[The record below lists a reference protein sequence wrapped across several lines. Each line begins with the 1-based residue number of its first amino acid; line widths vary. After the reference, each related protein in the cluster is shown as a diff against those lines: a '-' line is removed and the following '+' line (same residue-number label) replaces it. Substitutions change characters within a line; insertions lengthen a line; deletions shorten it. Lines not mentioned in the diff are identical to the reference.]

1 MKRVVL
7 RIGCGAVC
15 AALALTLGCGCALLP
30 PATGVPGAASSAVSV
45 PTDDSGKPLYDPAVL
60 NDSRLRVLYCDSRSG
75 SSTTI
80 LCGSTPL
87 HQSTRSEN
95 VSLVE
100 DSVTGTADYWLRS
113 WSDPTG
119 RGGRRTA
126 LYDKTGTE
134 VMSFEGEQSATLQ
147 NGLLVLQESRL
158 IDGGYVPESG
168 YGTCQVIDLA
178 TGAALP
184 VPEGAYSCTLCGD
197 KLVFSCYARPEGL
210 DDYDWDTDY
219 QQNRWVVVQEKDGT
233 PVYRAE
239 AASAYRLFYDSDTL
253 SDWVKLDVA
262 TGEETTDQILYN
274 TQTGEQYTGF
284 LQVYPGGLASFSTSD
299 GRYELRDM
307 TTEDRG
313 LISTFDEQPSQY
325 FPGYVVTWH
334 SGEGHGYELYDLETG
349 AKTPLYDVD
358 ATDNTV
364 AVYALDGS
372 TACIPLMAQMLA
384 DTTGMDL
391 EEARSSITVS
401 TTAYALENFGLYDT
415 TTRMLV
421 VYEAPDYV
429 KEELQKANV
438 ELEQKPIG
446 VDALVFIVNE
456 DNPVQALSQQQLR
469 DIYAGK
475 ITNWKDVG
483 GKDQEIVAFQRGED
497 SGSQTLFKKLLIQGG
512 ELMTPPSELAPAAMG
527 ELVDSIADYNNSANA
542 IGFSVYYYIDQ
553 MYSKPGLRLLAVDG
567 VTPSNDTLA
576 DGSYPLCNDFYAVIH
591 PDAAADSPE
600 RRLYD
605 WLDTDAG
612 QDCIKKS
619 GYVAV
624 GPQTTVTIV
633 D

>member
-15 AALALTLGCGCALLP
+15 TALALTLGCGCALLP

-45 PTDDSGKPLYDPAVL
+45 PTDDNGKPLYDPAVL
-60 NDSRLRVLYCDSRSG
+60 NDGRLRVLYYYGRSG

-87 HQSTRSEN
+87 HQSARSEN

-100 DSVTGTADYWLRS
+100 DSATGTADYWLRS

-219 QQNRWVVVQEKDGT
+219 QQNSWVVMQEKDGT
-233 PVYRAE
+233 PVYRAD

-253 SDWVKLDVA
+253 SDWVVLDVT
-262 TGEETTDQILYN
+262 TGEETTDRILYN
-274 TQTGEQYTGF
+274 VLTGEQCTGF

-313 LISTFDEQPSQY
+313 LIAAFDEQPSQY

-334 SGEGHGYELYDLETG
+334 SGEDHGYELYDLETG
-349 AKTPLYDVD
+349 TKTPLYDVN

-372 TACIPLMAQMLA
+372 LRVYSTDNGKLLT
-384 DTTGMDL
+384 DTTVEPVEHQQRVRMSNCGNGYVWLKLQDNDRY
-391 EEARSSITVS
+391 E
-401 TTAYALENFGLYDT
+401 TTATRLYGPQGLVSDLTALQGKYSYVNYLTTDPDGRPMFYGSRAAAGSAYGNVCDVLDADGKVVLHGLSSCTGYYSNS
-415 TTRMLV
+415 LN
-421 VYEAPDYV
+421 ALPDH
-429 KEELQKANV
+429 
-438 ELEQKPIG
+438 
-446 VDALVFIVNE
+446 VF
-456 DNPVQALSQQQLR
+456 A
-469 DIYAGK
+469 A
-475 ITNWKDVG
+475 
-483 GKDQEIVAFQRGED
+483 QRGFYVGWMD
-497 SGSQTLFKKLLIQGG
+497 TSGNWLYCQSIFSSATADD
-512 ELMTPPSELAPAAMG
+512 EPS
-527 ELVDSIADYNNSANA
+527 Y
-542 IGFSVYYYIDQ
+542 
-553 MYSKPGLRLLAVDG
+553 
-567 VTPSNDTLA
+567 
-576 DGSYPLCNDFYAVIH
+576 
-591 PDAAADSPE
+591 
-600 RRLYD
+600 
-605 WLDTDAG
+605 
-612 QDCIKKS
+612 
-619 GYVAV
+619 GY
-624 GPQTTVTIV
+624 
-633 D
+633 

>member
-60 NDSRLRVLYCDSRSG
+60 NDDRLRVLYCYDRAG

-87 HQSTRSEN
+87 HQSARSEN

-100 DSVTGTADYWLRS
+100 DSATGTADYWLRS

-134 VMSFEGEQSATLQ
+134 VLSFEGEQSATLQ

-178 TGAALP
+178 TGAALS

-219 QQNRWVVVQEKDGT
+219 QQNSWVVMQEKDGT

-253 SDWVKLDVA
+253 SDWVVLDVT
-262 TGEETTDQILYN
+262 TGEETTDRILYN
-274 TQTGEQYTGF
+274 VLTGEQCTGF
-284 LQVYPGGLASFSTSD
+284 LQVYPGGLASFSTGD

-313 LISTFDEQPSQY
+313 LIAAFDEQPSQY

-334 SGEGHGYELYDLETG
+334 SGEDHGYELYDLETG
-349 AKTPLYDVD
+349 TKTPLYDVN

-372 TACIPLMAQMLA
+372 LRVYSTDNGKLLT
-384 DTTGMDL
+384 DTTV
-391 EEARSSITVS
+391 EPVEHQQRV
-401 TTAYALENFGLYDT
+401 
-415 TTRMLV
+415 RM
-421 VYEAPDYV
+421 
-429 KEELQKANV
+429 
-438 ELEQKPIG
+438 
-446 VDALVFIVNE
+446 
-456 DNPVQALSQQQLR
+456 
-469 DIYAGK
+469 
-475 ITNWKDVG
+475 
-483 GKDQEIVAFQRGED
+483 
-497 SGSQTLFKKLLIQGG
+497 
-512 ELMTPPSELAPAAMG
+512 
-527 ELVDSIADYNNSANA
+527 
-542 IGFSVYYYIDQ
+542 
-553 MYSKPGLRLLAVDG
+553 
-567 VTPSNDTLA
+567 SNC
-576 DGSYPLCNDFYAVIH
+576 G
-591 PDAAADSPE
+591 
-600 RRLYD
+600 
-605 WLDTDAG
+605 
-612 QDCIKKS
+612 S
-619 GYVAV
+619 GYVWLKLQDNDRYETTATRLY
-624 GPQTTVTIV
+624 GPQGLVSDLTALQGKYSYINYLTTDPDGRPMFYGSRAAAGSAYGNVYDVLDADGKVVLQGLASCAGYYSNSLNALPDHVFAAQRGFYVGWMDTSGNWLYCQSIFSSATA
-633 D
+633 DDEPSYGY

>member
-45 PTDDSGKPLYDPAVL
+45 PTDDNGKPLYDPAVL

-87 HQSTRSEN
+87 HQSARSEN

-100 DSVTGTADYWLRS
+100 DSATGTADYWLRS

-158 IDGGYVPESG
+158 VDGGYVPESG

-184 VPEGAYSCTLCGD
+184 VPEGAYSCTVCGD

-219 QQNRWVVVQEKDGT
+219 RQNSWVVVQEKDGT
-233 PVYRAE
+233 PVYRAD

-253 SDWVKLDVA
+253 SDWVVLDVT
-262 TGEETTDQILYN
+262 TGEETTDRILYN
-274 TQTGEQYTGF
+274 VLTGEQCTGF
-284 LQVYPGGLASFSTSD
+284 LQVYPGGLASFSTGD

-313 LISTFDEQPSQY
+313 LIAAFDEQPSQY

-334 SGEGHGYELYDLETG
+334 SGENHGYELYDLETG
-349 AKTPLYDVD
+349 TKTPLYDVN

-372 TACIPLMAQMLA
+372 LRVYSTDNGKLLT
-384 DTTGMDL
+384 DTTV
-391 EEARSSITVS
+391 EPVEHQQRV
-401 TTAYALENFGLYDT
+401 
-415 TTRMLV
+415 RM
-421 VYEAPDYV
+421 
-429 KEELQKANV
+429 
-438 ELEQKPIG
+438 
-446 VDALVFIVNE
+446 
-456 DNPVQALSQQQLR
+456 
-469 DIYAGK
+469 
-475 ITNWKDVG
+475 
-483 GKDQEIVAFQRGED
+483 
-497 SGSQTLFKKLLIQGG
+497 
-512 ELMTPPSELAPAAMG
+512 
-527 ELVDSIADYNNSANA
+527 
-542 IGFSVYYYIDQ
+542 
-553 MYSKPGLRLLAVDG
+553 
-567 VTPSNDTLA
+567 SNC
-576 DGSYPLCNDFYAVIH
+576 G
-591 PDAAADSPE
+591 
-600 RRLYD
+600 
-605 WLDTDAG
+605 
-612 QDCIKKS
+612 S
-619 GYVAV
+619 GYVWLKLQDNDRYETTATRLY
-624 GPQTTVTIV
+624 GPQGLVSDLTALQGKYSYINYLTTDPDGRPMFYGSRDAAGSAYGSVYDVLDADGKVVLQGLASCTGYYSNSLNALPDHVFAAQRGFYVGWMDTSGNWLYCQSIFSSATA
-633 D
+633 DDEPSYGY

>member
-15 AALALTLGCGCALLP
+15 TALALTLGCGYALLP

-45 PTDDSGKPLYDPAVL
+45 PTDDNGKPLYDPAVL
-60 NDSRLRVLYCDSRSG
+60 NDGRLRVLYYYGRSG

-87 HQSTRSEN
+87 HQSARSEN

-100 DSVTGTADYWLRS
+100 DSATGAADYWLRS
-113 WSDPTG
+113 WSDHTG

-134 VMSFEGEQSATLQ
+134 VMTFEGEQNATLQ

-219 QQNRWVVVQEKDGT
+219 QQNSWVVMQEKDGT

-253 SDWVKLDVA
+253 SDWVVLDVT
-262 TGEETTDQILYN
+262 TGEETTDRILYN
-274 TQTGEQYTGF
+274 VLTGEQCTGF

-313 LISTFDEQPSQY
+313 LIAAFDEQPSQY

-334 SGEGHGYELYDLETG
+334 SGEDHGYELYDLETG
-349 AKTPLYDVD
+349 TKTPLYDVN

-372 TACIPLMAQMLA
+372 LRVYSTDNGKLLT
-384 DTTGMDL
+384 DTTV
-391 EEARSSITVS
+391 EPVEHQQRV
-401 TTAYALENFGLYDT
+401 
-415 TTRMLV
+415 RM
-421 VYEAPDYV
+421 
-429 KEELQKANV
+429 
-438 ELEQKPIG
+438 
-446 VDALVFIVNE
+446 
-456 DNPVQALSQQQLR
+456 
-469 DIYAGK
+469 
-475 ITNWKDVG
+475 
-483 GKDQEIVAFQRGED
+483 
-497 SGSQTLFKKLLIQGG
+497 
-512 ELMTPPSELAPAAMG
+512 
-527 ELVDSIADYNNSANA
+527 
-542 IGFSVYYYIDQ
+542 
-553 MYSKPGLRLLAVDG
+553 
-567 VTPSNDTLA
+567 SNC
-576 DGSYPLCNDFYAVIH
+576 G
-591 PDAAADSPE
+591 
-600 RRLYD
+600 
-605 WLDTDAG
+605 
-612 QDCIKKS
+612 S
-619 GYVAV
+619 GYVWLKLQDNDRYETTATRLYGPQGLVSDLTALQGKYSYVNYLTTDPDGRPMFYGSRSAV
-624 GPQTTVTIV
+624 GSAYGNVCDVLDADGKVVLQGLASCAGYYSNSLNALPDHVFAAQRGFYVGWMDTSGNWLYCQSIFSSATA
-633 D
+633 DDEPSYGY

>member
-15 AALALTLGCGCALLP
+15 TALALTLGCGCALLP

-45 PTDDSGKPLYDPAVL
+45 PTDDNGKPLYDPAVL
-60 NDSRLRVLYCDSRSG
+60 NDGRLRVLYCDGRSG

-100 DSVTGTADYWLRS
+100 DSATGTADYWLRS

-178 TGAALP
+178 TGTALP
-184 VPEGAYSCTLCGD
+184 VPVGAYSCTLCGD

-219 QQNRWVVVQEKDGT
+219 QQNSWVVVQEKDGT
-233 PVYRAE
+233 TVYRAE
-239 AASAYRLFYDSDTL
+239 AASAHRLFYDSDTL
-253 SDWVKLDVA
+253 SDWVELDVT
-262 TGEETTDQILYN
+262 TGEETTDRILYN
-274 TQTGEQYTGF
+274 VLTGEQCTGF
-284 LQVYPGGLASFSTSD
+284 LQVYPGGLASFSTGD

-313 LISTFDEQPSQY
+313 LIAAFDEQPSQY

-334 SGEGHGYELYDLETG
+334 SGEDHGYELYDLETG
-349 AKTPLYDVD
+349 TKTPLYDVN
-358 ATDNTV
+358 ATDSTV

-372 TACIPLMAQMLA
+372 LRVYSKDNGKLLT
-384 DTTGMDL
+384 DTTVEPVEHQQRVRMSNCGSGYVWL
-391 EEARSSITVS
+391 ELQDNDRYE
-401 TTAYALENFGLYDT
+401 TTAT
-415 TTRMLV
+415 
-421 VYEAPDYV
+421 
-429 KEELQKANV
+429 
-438 ELEQKPIG
+438 
-446 VDALVFIVNE
+446 
-456 DNPVQALSQQQLR
+456 
-469 DIYAGK
+469 
-475 ITNWKDVG
+475 
-483 GKDQEIVAFQRGED
+483 
-497 SGSQTLFKKLLIQGG
+497 
-512 ELMTPPSELAPAAMG
+512 
-527 ELVDSIADYNNSANA
+527 
-542 IGFSVYYYIDQ
+542 
-553 MYSKPGLRLLAVDG
+553 
-567 VTPSNDTLA
+567 
-576 DGSYPLCNDFYAVIH
+576 
-591 PDAAADSPE
+591 
-600 RRLYD
+600 RLYGPQGLVSD
-605 WLDTDAG
+605 LTALQGKYSYVNYLTTDPDGRPMFYGSRAAVGSAYGSVCDVLDTDGKVVLQGLSSCTGYYSNSLNALPDHVFAAQWG
-612 QDCIKKS
+612 FYVGWMDTS
-619 GYVAV
+619 GNWLYCQSIFSSATADDVPSY
-624 GPQTTVTIV
+624 GY
-633 D
+633 

>member
-1 MKRVVL
+1 MKCVVL

-30 PATGVPGAASSAVSV
+30 PATGVPGAASSAASV

-60 NDSRLRVLYCDSRSG
+60 NDGRLRVLYCYGRAG

-87 HQSTRSEN
+87 HQSARSEN

-100 DSVTGTADYWLRS
+100 DSATGIADYWLRS

-134 VMSFEGEQSATLQ
+134 VMSFEGEQNATLQ

-184 VPEGAYSCTLCGD
+184 VPEGAYSCTVCGD

-219 QQNRWVVVQEKDGT
+219 RQNSWVVVQEKNGT
-233 PVYRAE
+233 PVYRAD

-253 SDWVKLDVA
+253 SDWVELDIA

-274 TQTGEQYTGF
+274 TQTGEQCTGF

-313 LISTFDEQPSQY
+313 LIATFDEQPSQY

-334 SGEGHGYELYDLETG
+334 SGEDHGYELYDLETG

-358 ATDNTV
+358 ATDSTV
-364 AVYALDGS
+364 AVYAQDGS
-372 TACIPLMAQMLA
+372 LRVYSKDNGKLLT
-384 DTTGMDL
+384 DTTV
-391 EEARSSITVS
+391 EPVEHQQRV
-401 TTAYALENFGLYDT
+401 
-415 TTRMLV
+415 RM
-421 VYEAPDYV
+421 
-429 KEELQKANV
+429 
-438 ELEQKPIG
+438 
-446 VDALVFIVNE
+446 
-456 DNPVQALSQQQLR
+456 
-469 DIYAGK
+469 
-475 ITNWKDVG
+475 
-483 GKDQEIVAFQRGED
+483 
-497 SGSQTLFKKLLIQGG
+497 
-512 ELMTPPSELAPAAMG
+512 
-527 ELVDSIADYNNSANA
+527 
-542 IGFSVYYYIDQ
+542 
-553 MYSKPGLRLLAVDG
+553 
-567 VTPSNDTLA
+567 SNC
-576 DGSYPLCNDFYAVIH
+576 G
-591 PDAAADSPE
+591 
-600 RRLYD
+600 
-605 WLDTDAG
+605 
-612 QDCIKKS
+612 S
-619 GYVAV
+619 GYVWLELQDNDHYETTATRLY
-624 GPQTTVTIV
+624 GPQGLVSDLTALQGKYSYVNYLTTDPDGRPMFYGSRDAAGSAYGNVCDVLDADGKVVLQGLASCTGYYSNSLNALPDHVFAAQRGFYVGWMDTSGNWLYCQSIFSSVTA
-633 D
+633 DDEPSYGY

>member
-15 AALALTLGCGCALLP
+15 TALALTLGCGCALLP

-60 NDSRLRVLYCDSRSG
+60 NDSRLRVLYCDGRSG

-87 HQSTRSEN
+87 HQSARSEN

-100 DSVTGTADYWLRS
+100 DSATGTADYWLRS

-184 VPEGAYSCTLCGD
+184 VPKGAYSCTVCGD

-219 QQNRWVVVQEKDGT
+219 QQNSWVVVQEKDGT
-233 PVYRAE
+233 PVYRAD
-239 AASAYRLFYDSDTL
+239 AASAHRLFYDSDTL
-253 SDWVKLDVA
+253 SDWVELDVT
-262 TGEETTDQILYN
+262 TGEETTDRILYN
-274 TQTGEQYTGF
+274 VLTGEQCTGF
-284 LQVYPGGLASFSTSD
+284 LQVYPGGLASFSTGD

-313 LISTFDEQPSQY
+313 LIAAFDEQPSQY

-334 SGEGHGYELYDLETG
+334 SGEDHGYELYDLETG
-349 AKTPLYDVD
+349 TKTPLYDVNT
-358 ATDNTV
+358 TDNTI

-372 TACIPLMAQMLA
+372 LRVYSKDNGKLLT
-384 DTTGMDL
+384 DTTV
-391 EEARSSITVS
+391 EPVEHQQRV
-401 TTAYALENFGLYDT
+401 
-415 TTRMLV
+415 RM
-421 VYEAPDYV
+421 
-429 KEELQKANV
+429 
-438 ELEQKPIG
+438 
-446 VDALVFIVNE
+446 
-456 DNPVQALSQQQLR
+456 
-469 DIYAGK
+469 
-475 ITNWKDVG
+475 
-483 GKDQEIVAFQRGED
+483 
-497 SGSQTLFKKLLIQGG
+497 
-512 ELMTPPSELAPAAMG
+512 
-527 ELVDSIADYNNSANA
+527 
-542 IGFSVYYYIDQ
+542 
-553 MYSKPGLRLLAVDG
+553 
-567 VTPSNDTLA
+567 SNY
-576 DGSYPLCNDFYAVIH
+576 G
-591 PDAAADSPE
+591 
-600 RRLYD
+600 
-605 WLDTDAG
+605 
-612 QDCIKKS
+612 S
-619 GYVAV
+619 GYVWLKLQDNDRYETTATRLYGPQGLVSDLTALQGKYSYVNYLTTDPDGRPMFYGSRSAV
-624 GPQTTVTIV
+624 GSAYGNVCDVLDADGKVVLQGLASCAGYYSNSLNALPDHVFAAQRGFYVGWMDTSGNWLYCQSIFSSATA
-633 D
+633 DDEPSYGY

>member
-60 NDSRLRVLYCDSRSG
+60 NDDRLRVLYCYDRAG

-87 HQSTRSEN
+87 HQAARSEN

-100 DSVTGTADYWLRS
+100 DSATGIADYWLRS

-134 VMSFEGEQSATLQ
+134 VMSFEGEQNATLQ

-158 IDGGYVPESG
+158 VDGGYVPESG

-219 QQNRWVVVQEKDGT
+219 QQNSWVVVQEKDGT
-233 PVYRAE
+233 PVYRAD

-253 SDWVKLDVA
+253 SDWVELDVA
-262 TGEETTDQILYN
+262 TGEEIADQILYN
-274 TQTGEQYTGF
+274 VLTGEQCTGF
-284 LQVYPGGLASFSTSD
+284 LQVYPGGLASFSTGD

-313 LISTFDEQPSQY
+313 LIAAFDEQPSQY

-334 SGEGHGYELYDLETG
+334 NGEDHGYELYDLETG
-349 AKTPLYDVD
+349 TKTPLYDVD
-358 ATDNTV
+358 ATDSTV

-372 TACIPLMAQMLA
+372 LRVYSKDNGKLLT
-384 DTTGMDL
+384 DTTVEPVEHQQRVRMSNCGTGYVWL
-391 EEARSSITVS
+391 ELQDNDRYE
-401 TTAYALENFGLYDT
+401 TTATRLYGPQGLVSDLTALQGKYSYVDYLTTDPDGRPMFCGSRAAAGSAYGSVYDVLDADGKVVLQGLASCAGYYSNS
-415 TTRMLV
+415 LN
-421 VYEAPDYV
+421 ALPDH
-429 KEELQKANV
+429 
-438 ELEQKPIG
+438 
-446 VDALVFIVNE
+446 VF
-456 DNPVQALSQQQLR
+456 A
-469 DIYAGK
+469 A
-475 ITNWKDVG
+475 
-483 GKDQEIVAFQRGED
+483 QRGFYVGWMD
-497 SGSQTLFKKLLIQGG
+497 ASGNWLYCQSIFSSATADD
-512 ELMTPPSELAPAAMG
+512 EPS
-527 ELVDSIADYNNSANA
+527 Y
-542 IGFSVYYYIDQ
+542 
-553 MYSKPGLRLLAVDG
+553 
-567 VTPSNDTLA
+567 
-576 DGSYPLCNDFYAVIH
+576 
-591 PDAAADSPE
+591 
-600 RRLYD
+600 
-605 WLDTDAG
+605 
-612 QDCIKKS
+612 
-619 GYVAV
+619 GY
-624 GPQTTVTIV
+624 
-633 D
+633 

>member
-60 NDSRLRVLYCDSRSG
+60 NDDRLRVLYCYDRAG

-87 HQSTRSEN
+87 HQAARSEN

-100 DSVTGTADYWLRS
+100 DSATGIADYWLRS

-134 VMSFEGEQSATLQ
+134 VMSFEGEQNATLQ

-158 IDGGYVPESG
+158 VDGGYVPESG

-210 DDYDWDTDY
+210 DDYDWDMDY
-219 QQNRWVVVQEKDGT
+219 QQNRWVVVQEKDST
-233 PVYRAE
+233 PVYRAD

-253 SDWVKLDVA
+253 SDWVELDVA

-274 TQTGEQYTGF
+274 VLTGEQCTGF
-284 LQVYPGGLASFSTSD
+284 LQVYPGGLASFSTGD

-313 LISTFDEQPSQY
+313 LIAAFDEQPSQY

-334 SGEGHGYELYDLETG
+334 SGEDHGYELYDLETG

-358 ATDNTV
+358 ATDSTV

-372 TACIPLMAQMLA
+372 LRVYSKDNGKLLT
-384 DTTGMDL
+384 DTTV
-391 EEARSSITVS
+391 EPVEHQQRV
-401 TTAYALENFGLYDT
+401 
-415 TTRMLV
+415 RM
-421 VYEAPDYV
+421 
-429 KEELQKANV
+429 
-438 ELEQKPIG
+438 
-446 VDALVFIVNE
+446 
-456 DNPVQALSQQQLR
+456 
-469 DIYAGK
+469 
-475 ITNWKDVG
+475 
-483 GKDQEIVAFQRGED
+483 
-497 SGSQTLFKKLLIQGG
+497 
-512 ELMTPPSELAPAAMG
+512 
-527 ELVDSIADYNNSANA
+527 
-542 IGFSVYYYIDQ
+542 
-553 MYSKPGLRLLAVDG
+553 
-567 VTPSNDTLA
+567 SNC
-576 DGSYPLCNDFYAVIH
+576 G
-591 PDAAADSPE
+591 
-600 RRLYD
+600 
-605 WLDTDAG
+605 
-612 QDCIKKS
+612 S
-619 GYVAV
+619 GYVWLELQDNDRYETTATRLYGPQGLVSDLTALQGKYSYVNYLTTDPDGRPMFYGSRSAV
-624 GPQTTVTIV
+624 GSAYGNVCDVLDADGKVVLQGLASCAGYYSNSLNALPDHVFAAQRGFYVGWMDTSGNWLYCQSIFSSATA
-633 D
+633 DDEPSYGY

>member
-15 AALALTLGCGCALLP
+15 TALALTLGCGCALLP

-60 NDSRLRVLYCDSRSG
+60 NDSRLRVLYCDGRSG

-100 DSVTGTADYWLRS
+100 DSATGTADYWLRS

-147 NGLLVLQESRL
+147 NGLLVLQENRL

-219 QQNRWVVVQEKDGT
+219 QQNSWVVVQEKDGT
-233 PVYRAE
+233 PVYRAD
-239 AASAYRLFYDSDTL
+239 AASAHRLFYDSDTL
-253 SDWVKLDVA
+253 SDWVELDVT
-262 TGEETTDQILYN
+262 TGEETTDRILYN
-274 TQTGEQYTGF
+274 VLTGEQCTGF
-284 LQVYPGGLASFSTSD
+284 LQVYPGGLASFSTGD

-313 LISTFDEQPSQY
+313 LIAAFDEQPSQY

-334 SGEGHGYELYDLETG
+334 SGEDHGYELYDLETG
-349 AKTPLYDVD
+349 TKTPLYDVN
-358 ATDNTV
+358 ATDSTV

-372 TACIPLMAQMLA
+372 LRVYSKDNGKLLT
-384 DTTGMDL
+384 DTTVEPVEHQQRVRMSNCGSGYVWL
-391 EEARSSITVS
+391 ELQDNDRYE
-401 TTAYALENFGLYDT
+401 TTAT
-415 TTRMLV
+415 
-421 VYEAPDYV
+421 
-429 KEELQKANV
+429 
-438 ELEQKPIG
+438 
-446 VDALVFIVNE
+446 
-456 DNPVQALSQQQLR
+456 
-469 DIYAGK
+469 
-475 ITNWKDVG
+475 
-483 GKDQEIVAFQRGED
+483 
-497 SGSQTLFKKLLIQGG
+497 
-512 ELMTPPSELAPAAMG
+512 
-527 ELVDSIADYNNSANA
+527 
-542 IGFSVYYYIDQ
+542 
-553 MYSKPGLRLLAVDG
+553 
-567 VTPSNDTLA
+567 
-576 DGSYPLCNDFYAVIH
+576 
-591 PDAAADSPE
+591 
-600 RRLYD
+600 RLYGPQGLVSD
-605 WLDTDAG
+605 LTALQGKYSYVNYLTTDPDGRPMFYGSRAAVGSAYGSVCDVLDTDGKVVLQGLSSCTGYYSNSLNALPDHVFAAQWG
-612 QDCIKKS
+612 FYVGWMDTS
-619 GYVAV
+619 GNWLYCQSIFSSATADDVPSY
-624 GPQTTVTIV
+624 GY
-633 D
+633 

>member
-60 NDSRLRVLYCDSRSG
+60 NDDRLRVLYCYDRAG

-87 HQSTRSEN
+87 HQAARSEN

-100 DSVTGTADYWLRS
+100 DSATGIADYWLRS

-134 VMSFEGEQSATLQ
+134 VMSFEGEQNATLQ

-158 IDGGYVPESG
+158 VDGGYVPESG

-210 DDYDWDTDY
+210 DDYDWDMDY
-219 QQNRWVVVQEKDGT
+219 QQNSWVVVQEKDGT
-233 PVYRAE
+233 PVYRAD

-253 SDWVKLDVA
+253 SDWVVLDVT
-262 TGEETTDQILYN
+262 TGEETTDRILYN
-274 TQTGEQYTGF
+274 VLTGEQCTGF

-313 LISTFDEQPSQY
+313 LIAAFDEQPSQY

-334 SGEGHGYELYDLETG
+334 SGEDHGYELYDLETG

-358 ATDNTV
+358 AADNTV

-372 TACIPLMAQMLA
+372 LRVYSKDNGKLLT
-384 DTTGMDL
+384 DTTV
-391 EEARSSITVS
+391 EPVEHQQRV
-401 TTAYALENFGLYDT
+401 
-415 TTRMLV
+415 RM
-421 VYEAPDYV
+421 
-429 KEELQKANV
+429 
-438 ELEQKPIG
+438 
-446 VDALVFIVNE
+446 
-456 DNPVQALSQQQLR
+456 
-469 DIYAGK
+469 
-475 ITNWKDVG
+475 
-483 GKDQEIVAFQRGED
+483 
-497 SGSQTLFKKLLIQGG
+497 
-512 ELMTPPSELAPAAMG
+512 
-527 ELVDSIADYNNSANA
+527 
-542 IGFSVYYYIDQ
+542 
-553 MYSKPGLRLLAVDG
+553 
-567 VTPSNDTLA
+567 SNY
-576 DGSYPLCNDFYAVIH
+576 G
-591 PDAAADSPE
+591 
-600 RRLYD
+600 
-605 WLDTDAG
+605 
-612 QDCIKKS
+612 S
-619 GYVAV
+619 GYVWLKLQDNDRYETTATRLY
-624 GPQTTVTIV
+624 GPQGLVSDLTALQGKYSYINYLTTDPDGRPMFYGSRAAAGSSYGSVCDVLDAGGNVVLQGLSSCTGYYSNSLNALPDHVFAAQRGFYVGWMDTSGNWLYCQSIFSSATA
-633 D
+633 DDEPSYGY

>member
-60 NDSRLRVLYCDSRSG
+60 NDGRLRLLYCDGRSG

-87 HQSTRSEN
+87 HQSARSEN

-100 DSVTGTADYWLRS
+100 DSATGTADYWLRS

-197 KLVFSCYARPEGL
+197 KLVFSYYARPEGL

-219 QQNRWVVVQEKDGT
+219 QQNSWVVVQEKDGT
-233 PVYRAE
+233 PVYRAD
-239 AASAYRLFYDSDTL
+239 AASAHRLFYDSDTL
-253 SDWVKLDVA
+253 SDWVELDVT
-262 TGEETTDQILYN
+262 TGEETTDRILYN
-274 TQTGEQYTGF
+274 VLTGEQCTGF
-284 LQVYPGGLASFSTSD
+284 LQVYPGGLASFSTGD

-313 LISTFDEQPSQY
+313 LIAAFDEQPSQY

-334 SGEGHGYELYDLETG
+334 SGEDHGYELYDLETG
-349 AKTPLYDVD
+349 TKTPLYDVN
-358 ATDNTV
+358 ATDSTV

-372 TACIPLMAQMLA
+372 LRVYSTDNGKLLT
-384 DTTGMDL
+384 DTTVEPVEHQQRVRMSNCGSGYVWLKLQDNDRY
-391 EEARSSITVS
+391 E
-401 TTAYALENFGLYDT
+401 TTAT
-415 TTRMLV
+415 
-421 VYEAPDYV
+421 
-429 KEELQKANV
+429 
-438 ELEQKPIG
+438 
-446 VDALVFIVNE
+446 
-456 DNPVQALSQQQLR
+456 
-469 DIYAGK
+469 
-475 ITNWKDVG
+475 
-483 GKDQEIVAFQRGED
+483 
-497 SGSQTLFKKLLIQGG
+497 
-512 ELMTPPSELAPAAMG
+512 
-527 ELVDSIADYNNSANA
+527 
-542 IGFSVYYYIDQ
+542 
-553 MYSKPGLRLLAVDG
+553 
-567 VTPSNDTLA
+567 
-576 DGSYPLCNDFYAVIH
+576 
-591 PDAAADSPE
+591 
-600 RRLYD
+600 RLYGPQGLVSD
-605 WLDTDAG
+605 LTALQGKYSYVNYLTTDPDGRPMFYGSRAAVGSSYGSVCDVLDTDGKVVLQGLSSCTGYYSNSLNALPDHVFAAQRG
-612 QDCIKKS
+612 FYVGWMDTS
-619 GYVAV
+619 GNWLYCQSIFSSATADDVPSY
-624 GPQTTVTIV
+624 GY
-633 D
+633 

>member
-60 NDSRLRVLYCDSRSG
+60 NDDRLRVLYCYDRAG

-87 HQSTRSEN
+87 HQAARSEN

-100 DSVTGTADYWLRS
+100 DSATGIADYWLRS

-134 VMSFEGEQSATLQ
+134 VMSFEGEQNATLQ

-158 IDGGYVPESG
+158 VDGGYVPESG

-210 DDYDWDTDY
+210 DDYDWDMDY
-219 QQNRWVVVQEKDGT
+219 QQNRWVVVQEKDST
-233 PVYRAE
+233 PVYRAD

-253 SDWVKLDVA
+253 SDWVELDVA
-262 TGEETTDQILYN
+262 TGAETTDRILYN
-274 TQTGEQYTGF
+274 VLTGEQCTGF
-284 LQVYPGGLASFSTSD
+284 LQVYPGGLASFSTGD

-313 LISTFDEQPSQY
+313 LIAAFDEQPSQY

-334 SGEGHGYELYDLETG
+334 SGEDHGYELYDLETG
-349 AKTPLYDVD
+349 TKTPLYDVD
-358 ATDNTV
+358 ATDNTI

-372 TACIPLMAQMLA
+372 L
-384 DTTGMDL
+384 
-391 EEARSSITVS
+391 R
-401 TTAYALENFGLYDT
+401 
-415 TTRMLV
+415 
-421 VYEAPDYV
+421 VYS
-429 KEELQKANV
+429 K
-438 ELEQKPIG
+438 
-446 VDALVFIVNE
+446 
-456 DNPVQALSQQQLR
+456 DN
-469 DIYAGK
+469 G
-475 ITNWKDVG
+475 
-483 GKDQEIVAFQRGED
+483 
-497 SGSQTLFKKLLIQGG
+497 KLLTETTVEPVEHQQRVR
-512 ELMTPPSELAPAAMG
+512 M
-527 ELVDSIADYNNSANA
+527 
-542 IGFSVYYYIDQ
+542 
-553 MYSKPGLRLLAVDG
+553 
-567 VTPSNDTLA
+567 SNC
-576 DGSYPLCNDFYAVIH
+576 G
-591 PDAAADSPE
+591 
-600 RRLYD
+600 
-605 WLDTDAG
+605 
-612 QDCIKKS
+612 S
-619 GYVAV
+619 GYVWLKLQDNDRYETTATRLY
-624 GPQTTVTIV
+624 GPQGLVSDLTALQGKYSYINYLTTDPDGRPMFYGSRAAAGSAYGNVYDVLDADGKVVLQGLSSCTGYYSNSLNALPDHVFAAQRGFYVGWMDTSGNWLYCQSIFSSATA
-633 D
+633 DDEPSYGY

>member
-15 AALALTLGCGCALLP
+15 TALALTLGCGCALLP

-45 PTDDSGKPLYDPAVL
+45 PTDDNGKPLYDPAVL
-60 NDSRLRVLYCDSRSG
+60 NDGRLRVLYYYGRSG

-87 HQSTRSEN
+87 HQAARSEN

-100 DSVTGTADYWLRS
+100 DSATGAADYWLRS
-113 WSDPTG
+113 WSDHTG

-134 VMSFEGEQSATLQ
+134 VMTFEGEQNATLQ

-158 IDGGYVPESG
+158 VDGGYVPESG

-219 QQNRWVVVQEKDGT
+219 RQNSWVVVQEKDGT
-233 PVYRAE
+233 PVYRAD

-253 SDWVKLDVA
+253 SDWVVLDVT
-262 TGEETTDQILYN
+262 TGEETTDRILYN
-274 TQTGEQYTGF
+274 VLTGEQCTGF

-313 LISTFDEQPSQY
+313 LIAAFDEQPSQY

-334 SGEGHGYELYDLETG
+334 SGEDHGYELYDLETG
-349 AKTPLYDVD
+349 TKTPLYDVN

-372 TACIPLMAQMLA
+372 LRVYSTDNGKLLT
-384 DTTGMDL
+384 DTTV
-391 EEARSSITVS
+391 EPVEHQQRV
-401 TTAYALENFGLYDT
+401 
-415 TTRMLV
+415 RM
-421 VYEAPDYV
+421 
-429 KEELQKANV
+429 
-438 ELEQKPIG
+438 
-446 VDALVFIVNE
+446 
-456 DNPVQALSQQQLR
+456 
-469 DIYAGK
+469 
-475 ITNWKDVG
+475 
-483 GKDQEIVAFQRGED
+483 
-497 SGSQTLFKKLLIQGG
+497 
-512 ELMTPPSELAPAAMG
+512 
-527 ELVDSIADYNNSANA
+527 
-542 IGFSVYYYIDQ
+542 
-553 MYSKPGLRLLAVDG
+553 
-567 VTPSNDTLA
+567 SNC
-576 DGSYPLCNDFYAVIH
+576 G
-591 PDAAADSPE
+591 
-600 RRLYD
+600 
-605 WLDTDAG
+605 
-612 QDCIKKS
+612 S
-619 GYVAV
+619 GYVWLKLQDNDRYETTATRLYGPQGLVSDLTALQGKYSYVNYLTTDPDGRPMFYGSRSAV
-624 GPQTTVTIV
+624 GSAYGNVCDVLDADGKVVLQGLASCAGYYSNSLNALPDHVFAAQRGFYVGWMDTSGNWLYCQSIFSSATA
-633 D
+633 DDEPSYGY

>member
-15 AALALTLGCGCALLP
+15 TALALTLGCGCALLP

-45 PTDDSGKPLYDPAVL
+45 PTDDNGKPLYDPAVL

-87 HQSTRSEN
+87 HQSARSEN

-100 DSVTGTADYWLRS
+100 DSATGTADYWLRS

-219 QQNRWVVVQEKDGT
+219 QQNSWVVMQEKDGT

-253 SDWVKLDVA
+253 SDWVVLDVT
-262 TGEETTDQILYN
+262 TGEETTDRILYN
-274 TQTGEQYTGF
+274 VLTGEQCTGF

-313 LISTFDEQPSQY
+313 LIAAFDEQPSQY

-334 SGEGHGYELYDLETG
+334 SGEDHGYDLYDLETG

-358 ATDNTV
+358 ATDSTV

-372 TACIPLMAQMLA
+372 LRVYSKDNGKLLT
-384 DTTGMDL
+384 DTTVEPVEHQQRVRMSNCGTGYVWL
-391 EEARSSITVS
+391 ELQDNDRYE
-401 TTAYALENFGLYDT
+401 TTATRLYGPQGLVSDLTALQGKYSYVNYLTTDPDGRPMFYGSRSAVGSAYGNVYDVLDADGKVVLQGLASCAGYYSNS
-415 TTRMLV
+415 LN
-421 VYEAPDYV
+421 ALPDH
-429 KEELQKANV
+429 
-438 ELEQKPIG
+438 
-446 VDALVFIVNE
+446 VF
-456 DNPVQALSQQQLR
+456 A
-469 DIYAGK
+469 A
-475 ITNWKDVG
+475 
-483 GKDQEIVAFQRGED
+483 QRGFYVGWMD
-497 SGSQTLFKKLLIQGG
+497 TSGNWLYCQSIFSSATADD
-512 ELMTPPSELAPAAMG
+512 EPS
-527 ELVDSIADYNNSANA
+527 Y
-542 IGFSVYYYIDQ
+542 
-553 MYSKPGLRLLAVDG
+553 
-567 VTPSNDTLA
+567 
-576 DGSYPLCNDFYAVIH
+576 
-591 PDAAADSPE
+591 
-600 RRLYD
+600 
-605 WLDTDAG
+605 
-612 QDCIKKS
+612 
-619 GYVAV
+619 GY
-624 GPQTTVTIV
+624 
-633 D
+633 

>member
-15 AALALTLGCGCALLP
+15 TALALTLGCGCTLLP
-30 PATGVPGAASSAVSV
+30 PATGVPDAASSAVSV
-45 PTDDSGKPLYDPAVL
+45 PTDDSGKPLYDPTVL
-60 NDSRLRVLYCDSRSG
+60 NDSRLRVLYCDGRFG

-100 DSVTGTADYWLRS
+100 DSATGTADYWLRS

-119 RGGRRTA
+119 RGGRRTT

-219 QQNRWVVVQEKDGT
+219 QQNSWVVVQEKDGT
-233 PVYRAE
+233 TVYRAD

-253 SDWVKLDVA
+253 SDWVELDVA

-284 LQVYPGGLASFSTSD
+284 LQVYPGGLASFSTGD

-334 SGEGHGYELYDLETG
+334 SGEDHGYELYDLETG

-358 ATDNTV
+358 AANSTI

-372 TACIPLMAQMLA
+372 LRVYSKDNGKLLT
-384 DTTGMDL
+384 DTTV
-391 EEARSSITVS
+391 EPVEHQQRV
-401 TTAYALENFGLYDT
+401 
-415 TTRMLV
+415 RM
-421 VYEAPDYV
+421 
-429 KEELQKANV
+429 
-438 ELEQKPIG
+438 
-446 VDALVFIVNE
+446 
-456 DNPVQALSQQQLR
+456 
-469 DIYAGK
+469 
-475 ITNWKDVG
+475 
-483 GKDQEIVAFQRGED
+483 
-497 SGSQTLFKKLLIQGG
+497 
-512 ELMTPPSELAPAAMG
+512 
-527 ELVDSIADYNNSANA
+527 
-542 IGFSVYYYIDQ
+542 
-553 MYSKPGLRLLAVDG
+553 
-567 VTPSNDTLA
+567 SNC
-576 DGSYPLCNDFYAVIH
+576 G
-591 PDAAADSPE
+591 
-600 RRLYD
+600 
-605 WLDTDAG
+605 
-612 QDCIKKS
+612 S
-619 GYVAV
+619 GYVWLELQDNDRYETTATRLY
-624 GPQTTVTIV
+624 GPQGLVSDLTALQGKYSYVNYLTTDPDGRPMFYGSRDAAGSAYGNVCDVLNADGNVVLQGLASCAGYYSNSLNALPDHVFAAQRGFYVGWMDTSGNWLYCQSIFSSATA
-633 D
+633 DDEPSYGY

>member
-15 AALALTLGCGCALLP
+15 TALALTLGCGCALLP

-45 PTDDSGKPLYDPAVL
+45 PTDDNGKPLYDPAVL
-60 NDSRLRVLYCDSRSG
+60 NDGRLRVLYCDGRSG

-100 DSVTGTADYWLRS
+100 DSATGTADYWLRS

-178 TGAALP
+178 TGTALP
-184 VPEGAYSCTLCGD
+184 VPVGAYSCTLCGD

-219 QQNRWVVVQEKDGT
+219 QQNSWVVVQEKDGT
-233 PVYRAE
+233 TVYRAE

-253 SDWVKLDVA
+253 SDWVELDVA

-284 LQVYPGGLASFSTSD
+284 LQVYPSGLASFSTSD

-313 LISTFDEQPSQY
+313 LIATFDEQPSQY
-325 FPGYVVTWH
+325 FPGYVITWH
-334 SGEGHGYELYDLETG
+334 SGEDHGYKLYDLETG
-349 AKTPLYDVD
+349 TKTPLYDVD
-358 ATDNTV
+358 ATDSTV

-372 TACIPLMAQMLA
+372 LRVYSKDNGKLLT
-384 DTTGMDL
+384 DTTVEPVEHQQRVRMSNCGSGYVWL
-391 EEARSSITVS
+391 ELQDNDRYE
-401 TTAYALENFGLYDT
+401 TTAT
-415 TTRMLV
+415 
-421 VYEAPDYV
+421 
-429 KEELQKANV
+429 
-438 ELEQKPIG
+438 
-446 VDALVFIVNE
+446 
-456 DNPVQALSQQQLR
+456 
-469 DIYAGK
+469 
-475 ITNWKDVG
+475 
-483 GKDQEIVAFQRGED
+483 
-497 SGSQTLFKKLLIQGG
+497 
-512 ELMTPPSELAPAAMG
+512 
-527 ELVDSIADYNNSANA
+527 
-542 IGFSVYYYIDQ
+542 
-553 MYSKPGLRLLAVDG
+553 
-567 VTPSNDTLA
+567 
-576 DGSYPLCNDFYAVIH
+576 
-591 PDAAADSPE
+591 
-600 RRLYD
+600 RLYGPQGLVSD
-605 WLDTDAG
+605 LTALQGKYSYVNYLTTDPDGRPMFYGSRAAVGSAYGSVCDVLDTDGKVVLQGLSSCTGYYSNSLNALPDHVFAAQRG
-612 QDCIKKS
+612 FYVGWMDTS
-619 GYVAV
+619 GNWLYCQSIFSSATADDVPSY
-624 GPQTTVTIV
+624 GY
-633 D
+633 

>member
-15 AALALTLGCGCALLP
+15 TALALTLGCGCALLP

-60 NDSRLRVLYCDSRSG
+60 NDSRLRVLYYYGRSG

-87 HQSTRSEN
+87 HQSARSEN

-100 DSVTGTADYWLRS
+100 DSATGAADYWLRS

-134 VMSFEGEQSATLQ
+134 VMSFEGEQNATLQ

-178 TGAALP
+178 TGTALP
-184 VPEGAYSCTLCGD
+184 VPEGAYSCIVSGD

-219 QQNRWVVVQEKDGT
+219 QQNSWVVVQEKDGT
-233 PVYRAE
+233 PVYRAD

-253 SDWVKLDVA
+253 SDWVELDVA

-284 LQVYPGGLASFSTSD
+284 LQVYPGSLASFSTSD

-313 LISTFDEQPSQY
+313 LIATFDEQPSQY
-325 FPGYVVTWH
+325 FPGYVITWH
-334 SGEGHGYELYDLETG
+334 SGEDHGYELYDLETG
-349 AKTPLYDVD
+349 TKTPLYDVD

-372 TACIPLMAQMLA
+372 LRVYSKDNGKLLT
-384 DTTGMDL
+384 DTTVEPVEHQQRVRMSNCGTGYVWL
-391 EEARSSITVS
+391 ELQDNDRYE
-401 TTAYALENFGLYDT
+401 TTATRLYGPQGLVSDLTALQGKYGYINYLTTDPNGRPMFCGIRSAVGSAYGNVCDVLDADGNVVLQGLSSCTGYYSNS
-415 TTRMLV
+415 LN
-421 VYEAPDYV
+421 ALPDH
-429 KEELQKANV
+429 
-438 ELEQKPIG
+438 
-446 VDALVFIVNE
+446 VF
-456 DNPVQALSQQQLR
+456 A
-469 DIYAGK
+469 A
-475 ITNWKDVG
+475 
-483 GKDQEIVAFQRGED
+483 QRGFYVGWMD
-497 SGSQTLFKKLLIQGG
+497 TSGTWLYCQSIFSSATADD
-512 ELMTPPSELAPAAMG
+512 EPS
-527 ELVDSIADYNNSANA
+527 Y
-542 IGFSVYYYIDQ
+542 
-553 MYSKPGLRLLAVDG
+553 
-567 VTPSNDTLA
+567 
-576 DGSYPLCNDFYAVIH
+576 
-591 PDAAADSPE
+591 
-600 RRLYD
+600 
-605 WLDTDAG
+605 
-612 QDCIKKS
+612 
-619 GYVAV
+619 GY
-624 GPQTTVTIV
+624 
-633 D
+633 

>member
-15 AALALTLGCGCALLP
+15 TALALTLGCGCALLP

-87 HQSTRSEN
+87 HQSARSEN

-100 DSVTGTADYWLRS
+100 DSATGTADYWLRS
-113 WSDPTG
+113 WSDHTG

-178 TGAALP
+178 TGAALS

-210 DDYDWDTDY
+210 DDYDWNTDY
-219 QQNRWVVVQEKDGT
+219 QQNSWVVMQEKDGT

-253 SDWVKLDVA
+253 SDWVVLDVT
-262 TGEETTDQILYN
+262 TGEETTDRILYN
-274 TQTGEQYTGF
+274 VLTGEQCTGF

-313 LISTFDEQPSQY
+313 LIAAFDEQPSQY

-334 SGEGHGYELYDLETG
+334 SGEDHGYELYDLETG
-349 AKTPLYDVD
+349 TKTPLYDVN

-372 TACIPLMAQMLA
+372 LRVYSTDNGKLLT
-384 DTTGMDL
+384 DTTV
-391 EEARSSITVS
+391 EPVEHQQRV
-401 TTAYALENFGLYDT
+401 
-415 TTRMLV
+415 RM
-421 VYEAPDYV
+421 
-429 KEELQKANV
+429 
-438 ELEQKPIG
+438 
-446 VDALVFIVNE
+446 
-456 DNPVQALSQQQLR
+456 
-469 DIYAGK
+469 
-475 ITNWKDVG
+475 
-483 GKDQEIVAFQRGED
+483 
-497 SGSQTLFKKLLIQGG
+497 
-512 ELMTPPSELAPAAMG
+512 
-527 ELVDSIADYNNSANA
+527 
-542 IGFSVYYYIDQ
+542 
-553 MYSKPGLRLLAVDG
+553 
-567 VTPSNDTLA
+567 SNC
-576 DGSYPLCNDFYAVIH
+576 G
-591 PDAAADSPE
+591 
-600 RRLYD
+600 
-605 WLDTDAG
+605 
-612 QDCIKKS
+612 S
-619 GYVAV
+619 GYVWLELQDNDRYETTATRLY
-624 GPQTTVTIV
+624 GPQGLVSDLTALQGKYSYVNYLTTDPDGRPMFCGSRAAAGSAYGNVYDVLDADGNVVLQGLSSCTGYYSNSLNALPDHVFAAQRGFYVGWMDTSGNWLYCQSIFSSATADDV
-633 D
+633 PSYGY

>member
-60 NDSRLRVLYCDSRSG
+60 NDDRLRVLYCYDRAG

-87 HQSTRSEN
+87 HQSARSEN

-100 DSVTGTADYWLRS
+100 DSATGTADYWLRS

-134 VMSFEGEQSATLQ
+134 VLSFEGEQSATLQ

-178 TGAALP
+178 TGAALS

-219 QQNRWVVVQEKDGT
+219 QQNSWVVMQEKDGT

-253 SDWVKLDVA
+253 SDWVVLDVT
-262 TGEETTDQILYN
+262 TGEETTDRILYN
-274 TQTGEQYTGF
+274 VLTGEQCTGF
-284 LQVYPGGLASFSTSD
+284 LQVYPGGLASFSTGD

-313 LISTFDEQPSQY
+313 LIAAFDEQPSQY

-334 SGEGHGYELYDLETG
+334 SGEDHGYELYDLETG

-358 ATDNTV
+358 ATDSTI

-372 TACIPLMAQMLA
+372 LRVYSKDNGKLLT
-384 DTTGMDL
+384 DTTVKPVEHQQRVRMSNCGTGYVWL
-391 EEARSSITVS
+391 ELQDNDRYE
-401 TTAYALENFGLYDT
+401 TTATRLYGPQGLVSDLTALQGKYSYVDYLTTDPDGSPMFCGSRAAAGSAYGNVYDVLDADGKVVLQGLSSCTGYYSNS
-415 TTRMLV
+415 LN
-421 VYEAPDYV
+421 ALPDH
-429 KEELQKANV
+429 
-438 ELEQKPIG
+438 
-446 VDALVFIVNE
+446 VF
-456 DNPVQALSQQQLR
+456 A
-469 DIYAGK
+469 A
-475 ITNWKDVG
+475 
-483 GKDQEIVAFQRGED
+483 QRGFYVGWMD
-497 SGSQTLFKKLLIQGG
+497 TSGNWLYCQSIFSSATADDV
-512 ELMTPPSELAPAAMG
+512 PS
-527 ELVDSIADYNNSANA
+527 Y
-542 IGFSVYYYIDQ
+542 
-553 MYSKPGLRLLAVDG
+553 
-567 VTPSNDTLA
+567 
-576 DGSYPLCNDFYAVIH
+576 
-591 PDAAADSPE
+591 
-600 RRLYD
+600 
-605 WLDTDAG
+605 
-612 QDCIKKS
+612 
-619 GYVAV
+619 GY
-624 GPQTTVTIV
+624 
-633 D
+633 

>member
-15 AALALTLGCGCALLP
+15 TALALTLGCGCALLP

-45 PTDDSGKPLYDPAVL
+45 PTDDSGKPLYDPTVL
-60 NDSRLRVLYCDSRSG
+60 NDSRLRVLYCDGRFG

-100 DSVTGTADYWLRS
+100 DSATGTADYWLRS

-158 IDGGYVPESG
+158 VDGGYVPESG

-184 VPEGAYSCTLCGD
+184 VPEGAYSCTVCGD

-219 QQNRWVVVQEKDGT
+219 QQNSWVVVQEKDGT
-233 PVYRAE
+233 TVYRAE
-239 AASAYRLFYDSDTL
+239 AGSAYRLFYDNDTL
-253 SDWVKLDVA
+253 SDWVELDVA
-262 TGEETTDQILYN
+262 TGEETTDRILYN
-274 TQTGEQYTGF
+274 VLTGEQCTGF
-284 LQVYPGGLASFSTSD
+284 LQVYPGGLASFSTGD

-313 LISTFDEQPSQY
+313 LIAAFDEQPSQY

-334 SGEGHGYELYDLETG
+334 SGEDHGYELYDLETG

-358 ATDNTV
+358 ATDSTI

-372 TACIPLMAQMLA
+372 LRVYSKDNGKLLT
-384 DTTGMDL
+384 DTTVKPVEHQQRVRMSNCGTGYVWL
-391 EEARSSITVS
+391 ELQDNDRYE
-401 TTAYALENFGLYDT
+401 TTATRLYGPQGLVSDLTALQGKYSYVDYLTTDPDGSPMFCGSRAAAGSAYGNVYDVLDADGKVVLQGLSSCTGYYSNS
-415 TTRMLV
+415 LN
-421 VYEAPDYV
+421 ALPDH
-429 KEELQKANV
+429 
-438 ELEQKPIG
+438 
-446 VDALVFIVNE
+446 VF
-456 DNPVQALSQQQLR
+456 A
-469 DIYAGK
+469 A
-475 ITNWKDVG
+475 
-483 GKDQEIVAFQRGED
+483 QRGFYVGWMD
-497 SGSQTLFKKLLIQGG
+497 TSGNWLYCQSIFSSATADDV
-512 ELMTPPSELAPAAMG
+512 PS
-527 ELVDSIADYNNSANA
+527 Y
-542 IGFSVYYYIDQ
+542 
-553 MYSKPGLRLLAVDG
+553 
-567 VTPSNDTLA
+567 
-576 DGSYPLCNDFYAVIH
+576 
-591 PDAAADSPE
+591 
-600 RRLYD
+600 
-605 WLDTDAG
+605 
-612 QDCIKKS
+612 
-619 GYVAV
+619 GY
-624 GPQTTVTIV
+624 
-633 D
+633 

>member
-15 AALALTLGCGCALLP
+15 TALALTLGCGCALLP

-45 PTDDSGKPLYDPAVL
+45 PTDDNGKPLYDPAVL

-87 HQSTRSEN
+87 HQSARSEN

-100 DSVTGTADYWLRS
+100 DSATGTADYWLRS

-184 VPEGAYSCTLCGD
+184 VPEGAYSCTVCGD

-219 QQNRWVVVQEKDGT
+219 RQNSWVVVQEKDGT
-233 PVYRAE
+233 PVYRAD

-253 SDWVKLDVA
+253 SDWVVLDVT
-262 TGEETTDQILYN
+262 TGEETTDRILYN
-274 TQTGEQYTGF
+274 VLTGEQCTGF

-313 LISTFDEQPSQY
+313 LIAAFDEQPSQY

-334 SGEGHGYELYDLETG
+334 SGEDHGYELYDLETG
-349 AKTPLYDVD
+349 TKTPLYDVN

-372 TACIPLMAQMLA
+372 LRVYSTDNGKLLT
-384 DTTGMDL
+384 DTTV
-391 EEARSSITVS
+391 EPVEHQQRV
-401 TTAYALENFGLYDT
+401 
-415 TTRMLV
+415 RM
-421 VYEAPDYV
+421 
-429 KEELQKANV
+429 
-438 ELEQKPIG
+438 
-446 VDALVFIVNE
+446 
-456 DNPVQALSQQQLR
+456 
-469 DIYAGK
+469 
-475 ITNWKDVG
+475 
-483 GKDQEIVAFQRGED
+483 
-497 SGSQTLFKKLLIQGG
+497 
-512 ELMTPPSELAPAAMG
+512 
-527 ELVDSIADYNNSANA
+527 
-542 IGFSVYYYIDQ
+542 
-553 MYSKPGLRLLAVDG
+553 
-567 VTPSNDTLA
+567 SNC
-576 DGSYPLCNDFYAVIH
+576 G
-591 PDAAADSPE
+591 
-600 RRLYD
+600 
-605 WLDTDAG
+605 
-612 QDCIKKS
+612 S
-619 GYVAV
+619 GYVWLKLQDNDRYETTATRLY
-624 GPQTTVTIV
+624 GPQGLVSDLTALQGKYSYINYLTTDPDGRPMFYGSRAAAGSAYGNVCDVLDADGKVVLQGLASCAGYYSNSLNALPDHVFAAQRGFYVGWMDTSGNWLYCQSIFSSATA
-633 D
+633 DDEPSYGY

>member
-15 AALALTLGCGCALLP
+15 TALALTLGCGCALLP

-45 PTDDSGKPLYDPAVL
+45 PTDDNGKPLYDPAVL

-87 HQSTRSEN
+87 HQSARSEN

-100 DSVTGTADYWLRS
+100 DSATGTADYWLRS

-184 VPEGAYSCTLCGD
+184 VPEGAYSCTVCGD

-219 QQNRWVVVQEKDGT
+219 RQNSWVVVQEKDGT
-233 PVYRAE
+233 PVYRAD

-253 SDWVKLDVA
+253 SDWVVLDVT
-262 TGEETTDQILYN
+262 TGEETTDRILYN
-274 TQTGEQYTGF
+274 VLTGEQCTCF

-313 LISTFDEQPSQY
+313 LIAAFDEQPSQY

-334 SGEGHGYELYDLETG
+334 SGEDHGYELYDLETG
-349 AKTPLYDVD
+349 TKTPLYDVN

-372 TACIPLMAQMLA
+372 LRVYSTDNGKLLT
-384 DTTGMDL
+384 DTTV
-391 EEARSSITVS
+391 EPVEHQQRV
-401 TTAYALENFGLYDT
+401 
-415 TTRMLV
+415 RM
-421 VYEAPDYV
+421 
-429 KEELQKANV
+429 
-438 ELEQKPIG
+438 
-446 VDALVFIVNE
+446 
-456 DNPVQALSQQQLR
+456 
-469 DIYAGK
+469 
-475 ITNWKDVG
+475 
-483 GKDQEIVAFQRGED
+483 
-497 SGSQTLFKKLLIQGG
+497 
-512 ELMTPPSELAPAAMG
+512 
-527 ELVDSIADYNNSANA
+527 
-542 IGFSVYYYIDQ
+542 
-553 MYSKPGLRLLAVDG
+553 
-567 VTPSNDTLA
+567 SNY
-576 DGSYPLCNDFYAVIH
+576 G
-591 PDAAADSPE
+591 
-600 RRLYD
+600 
-605 WLDTDAG
+605 
-612 QDCIKKS
+612 S
-619 GYVAV
+619 GYVWLKLQDNDRYETTATRLYGPQGLVSDLTALQGKYSYVNYLTTDPDGRPMFYGSRSAV
-624 GPQTTVTIV
+624 GSAYGNVCDVLDADGKVVLQGLASCAGYYSNSLNALPDHVFAAQRGFYVGWMDTSGNWLYCQSIFSSATA
-633 D
+633 DDEPSYGY

>member
-60 NDSRLRVLYCDSRSG
+60 NDGRLRVLYCYDRSG

-80 LCGSTPL
+80 LYGSTPL
-87 HQSTRSEN
+87 HQSVRSEN

-100 DSVTGTADYWLRS
+100 DSTTGTTDYWLRS

-134 VMSFEGEQSATLQ
+134 VMSFEGEQNATLQ

-184 VPEGAYSCTLCGD
+184 VPEGAYSCTVCGD

-219 QQNRWVVVQEKDGT
+219 QQNSWVVVQEKDGT
-233 PVYRAE
+233 PAYRAD

-253 SDWVKLDVA
+253 SDWVELDVT
-262 TGEETTDQILYN
+262 TGEETTDRILYN
-274 TQTGEQYTGF
+274 VLTGEQCTGF

-313 LISTFDEQPSQY
+313 LIAAFDEQPSQY

-334 SGEGHGYELYDLETG
+334 SGEDHGYELYDLETG
-349 AKTPLYDVD
+349 TKTPLYDVN

-372 TACIPLMAQMLA
+372 LRVYSTDNGKLLT
-384 DTTGMDL
+384 DTTV
-391 EEARSSITVS
+391 EPVEHQQRV
-401 TTAYALENFGLYDT
+401 
-415 TTRMLV
+415 RM
-421 VYEAPDYV
+421 
-429 KEELQKANV
+429 
-438 ELEQKPIG
+438 
-446 VDALVFIVNE
+446 
-456 DNPVQALSQQQLR
+456 
-469 DIYAGK
+469 
-475 ITNWKDVG
+475 
-483 GKDQEIVAFQRGED
+483 
-497 SGSQTLFKKLLIQGG
+497 
-512 ELMTPPSELAPAAMG
+512 
-527 ELVDSIADYNNSANA
+527 
-542 IGFSVYYYIDQ
+542 
-553 MYSKPGLRLLAVDG
+553 
-567 VTPSNDTLA
+567 SNY
-576 DGSYPLCNDFYAVIH
+576 G
-591 PDAAADSPE
+591 
-600 RRLYD
+600 
-605 WLDTDAG
+605 
-612 QDCIKKS
+612 S
-619 GYVAV
+619 GYVWLKLQDNDRYETTATRLYGPQGLVSDLTALQGKYSYVNYLTTDPDGRPMFYGSRSAV
-624 GPQTTVTIV
+624 GSAYGNVCDVLDADGKVVLQGLASCAGYYSNSLNALPDHVFAAQRGFYVGWMDTSGNWLYCQSIFSSATA
-633 D
+633 DDEPSYGY

>member
-60 NDSRLRVLYCDSRSG
+60 NDDRLRVLYCYDRAG

-87 HQSTRSEN
+87 HQSARSEN

-100 DSVTGTADYWLRS
+100 DSATGTADYWLRS

-134 VMSFEGEQSATLQ
+134 VLSFEGEQSATLQ

-178 TGAALP
+178 TGAALS

-219 QQNRWVVVQEKDGT
+219 QQNSWVVMQEKDGT

-253 SDWVKLDVA
+253 SDWVVLDVT
-262 TGEETTDQILYN
+262 TGEETTDRILYN
-274 TQTGEQYTGF
+274 VLTGEQCTGF

-313 LISTFDEQPSQY
+313 LIAAFDEQPSQY

-334 SGEGHGYELYDLETG
+334 SGEDHGYELYDLETG
-349 AKTPLYDVD
+349 TKTPLYDVN

-372 TACIPLMAQMLA
+372 LRVYSTDNGKLLT
-384 DTTGMDL
+384 DTTV
-391 EEARSSITVS
+391 EPVEHQQRV
-401 TTAYALENFGLYDT
+401 
-415 TTRMLV
+415 RMSNCGTG
-421 VYEAPDYV
+421 YV
-429 KEELQKANV
+429 WLELQ
-438 ELEQKPIG
+438 
-446 VDALVFIVNE
+446 
-456 DNPVQALSQQQLR
+456 DNDR
-469 DIYAGK
+469 Y
-475 ITNWKDVG
+475 
-483 GKDQEIVAFQRGED
+483 E
-497 SGSQTLFKKLLIQGG
+497 
-512 ELMTPPSELAPAAMG
+512 
-527 ELVDSIADYNNSANA
+527 
-542 IGFSVYYYIDQ
+542 
-553 MYSKPGLRLLAVDG
+553 
-567 VTPSNDTLA
+567 
-576 DGSYPLCNDFYAVIH
+576 
-591 PDAAADSPE
+591 
-600 RRLYD
+600 
-605 WLDTDAG
+605 
-612 QDCIKKS
+612 
-619 GYVAV
+619 
-624 GPQTTVTIV
+624 TTVTRLYGPQGLVSDLTALQGKYSYVNYLTTDPDGRPMFYGSRAAAGSAYGNVCDVLDADGKVVLHGLSSCTGYYSNSLNALPDHVFAAQQGFYVGWMDTSGNWLYCQSIFSSATA
-633 D
+633 DDEPSYGY

>member
-45 PTDDSGKPLYDPAVL
+45 PTDDNGKPLYDPAVL

-87 HQSTRSEN
+87 HQSARSEN

-100 DSVTGTADYWLRS
+100 DSATGTADYWLRS

-158 IDGGYVPESG
+158 VDGGYVPESG

-219 QQNRWVVVQEKDGT
+219 RQNSWVVVQEKDGT
-233 PVYRAE
+233 PVYRAD

-253 SDWVKLDVA
+253 SDWVVLDVT
-262 TGEETTDQILYN
+262 TGEETTDRILYN
-274 TQTGEQYTGF
+274 VLTGEQCTGF

-313 LISTFDEQPSQY
+313 LIAAFDEQPSQY

-334 SGEGHGYELYDLETG
+334 SGEDHGYELYDLETG
-349 AKTPLYDVD
+349 TKTPLYDVN

-372 TACIPLMAQMLA
+372 LRVYSTDNGKLLT
-384 DTTGMDL
+384 DTTV
-391 EEARSSITVS
+391 EPVEHQQRV
-401 TTAYALENFGLYDT
+401 
-415 TTRMLV
+415 RM
-421 VYEAPDYV
+421 
-429 KEELQKANV
+429 
-438 ELEQKPIG
+438 
-446 VDALVFIVNE
+446 
-456 DNPVQALSQQQLR
+456 
-469 DIYAGK
+469 
-475 ITNWKDVG
+475 
-483 GKDQEIVAFQRGED
+483 
-497 SGSQTLFKKLLIQGG
+497 
-512 ELMTPPSELAPAAMG
+512 
-527 ELVDSIADYNNSANA
+527 
-542 IGFSVYYYIDQ
+542 
-553 MYSKPGLRLLAVDG
+553 
-567 VTPSNDTLA
+567 SNC
-576 DGSYPLCNDFYAVIH
+576 G
-591 PDAAADSPE
+591 
-600 RRLYD
+600 
-605 WLDTDAG
+605 
-612 QDCIKKS
+612 S
-619 GYVAV
+619 GYVWLKLQDNDRYETTATRLYGPQGLVSDLTALQGKYSYVNYLTTDPDGRPMFYGSRSAV
-624 GPQTTVTIV
+624 GSAYGNVCDVLDADGKVVLQGLASCAGYYSNSLNALPDHVFAAQRGFYVGWMDTSGNWLYCQSIFSSATA
-633 D
+633 DDEPSYGY

>member
-15 AALALTLGCGCALLP
+15 TALALTLGCGCALLP

-45 PTDDSGKPLYDPAVL
+45 PTDDSGNPLYDPAVL

-87 HQSTRSEN
+87 HQSARSEN

-100 DSVTGTADYWLRS
+100 DSATGAADYWLRS

-184 VPEGAYSCTLCGD
+184 VPEGSYSCTLCGD

-219 QQNRWVVVQEKDGT
+219 RQNSWVVVQEKDGT
-233 PVYRAE
+233 TVYRAD

-253 SDWVKLDVA
+253 SDWVVLDVT
-262 TGEETTDQILYN
+262 TGEETTDRILYN
-274 TQTGEQYTGF
+274 VLTGEQCTGF

-313 LISTFDEQPSQY
+313 LIAAFDEQPSQY

-334 SGEGHGYELYDLETG
+334 SGEDHGYELYDLETG
-349 AKTPLYDVD
+349 TKTPLYDVN

-372 TACIPLMAQMLA
+372 LRVYSTDNGKLLT
-384 DTTGMDL
+384 DTTV
-391 EEARSSITVS
+391 EPVEHQQRV
-401 TTAYALENFGLYDT
+401 
-415 TTRMLV
+415 RM
-421 VYEAPDYV
+421 
-429 KEELQKANV
+429 
-438 ELEQKPIG
+438 
-446 VDALVFIVNE
+446 
-456 DNPVQALSQQQLR
+456 
-469 DIYAGK
+469 
-475 ITNWKDVG
+475 
-483 GKDQEIVAFQRGED
+483 
-497 SGSQTLFKKLLIQGG
+497 
-512 ELMTPPSELAPAAMG
+512 
-527 ELVDSIADYNNSANA
+527 
-542 IGFSVYYYIDQ
+542 
-553 MYSKPGLRLLAVDG
+553 
-567 VTPSNDTLA
+567 SNC
-576 DGSYPLCNDFYAVIH
+576 G
-591 PDAAADSPE
+591 
-600 RRLYD
+600 
-605 WLDTDAG
+605 
-612 QDCIKKS
+612 S
-619 GYVAV
+619 GYVWLKLQDNDRYETTATRLYGPQGLVSDLTALQGKYSYVNYLTTDPDGRPMFYGSRSAV
-624 GPQTTVTIV
+624 GSAYGNVCDVLDADGKVVLQGLASCAGYYSNSLNALPDHVFAAQRGFYVGWMDTSGNWLYCQSIFSSATA
-633 D
+633 DDEPSYGY

>member
-15 AALALTLGCGCALLP
+15 TALALTLGCGCALLP

-45 PTDDSGKPLYDPAVL
+45 PTDDNGKPLYDPAVL
-60 NDSRLRVLYCDSRSG
+60 NDGRLRVLYYYGRSG

-87 HQSTRSEN
+87 HQSARSEN

-100 DSVTGTADYWLRS
+100 DSATGAADYWLRS
-113 WSDPTG
+113 WSDHTG

-184 VPEGAYSCTLCGD
+184 VPEGAYSCTVCGD

-233 PVYRAE
+233 PVYRAD

-253 SDWVKLDVA
+253 SDWVELDVA
-262 TGEETTDQILYN
+262 TGEENTDQILYN
-274 TQTGEQYTGF
+274 VLTGEQCMGF
-284 LQVYPGGLASFSTSD
+284 LQVYPGGLASFSTGD

-313 LISTFDEQPSQY
+313 LIATFDEQPSQY

-334 SGEGHGYELYDLETG
+334 SGEDHGYDLYDLETG

-358 ATDNTV
+358 ATDSTI
-364 AVYALDGS
+364 AIYALDGS
-372 TACIPLMAQMLA
+372 LRVYSKDNGKLLT
-384 DTTGMDL
+384 DTTV
-391 EEARSSITVS
+391 EPVEHQQRV
-401 TTAYALENFGLYDT
+401 
-415 TTRMLV
+415 RM
-421 VYEAPDYV
+421 
-429 KEELQKANV
+429 
-438 ELEQKPIG
+438 
-446 VDALVFIVNE
+446 
-456 DNPVQALSQQQLR
+456 
-469 DIYAGK
+469 
-475 ITNWKDVG
+475 
-483 GKDQEIVAFQRGED
+483 
-497 SGSQTLFKKLLIQGG
+497 
-512 ELMTPPSELAPAAMG
+512 
-527 ELVDSIADYNNSANA
+527 
-542 IGFSVYYYIDQ
+542 
-553 MYSKPGLRLLAVDG
+553 
-567 VTPSNDTLA
+567 SNC
-576 DGSYPLCNDFYAVIH
+576 G
-591 PDAAADSPE
+591 
-600 RRLYD
+600 
-605 WLDTDAG
+605 
-612 QDCIKKS
+612 S
-619 GYVAV
+619 GYVWLELQDNDRYETTATRLY
-624 GPQTTVTIV
+624 GPQGLVSDLTALQGKYSYVNYLTTDPDDRPMFYGSRAAAGSAYGNVCDVLDADGKVVLQGLAGCTGYYSNSLNALPDHVFAAQRGFYVGWMDTSGNWLYCQSIFSSATADDV
-633 D
+633 PSYGY

>member
-60 NDSRLRVLYCDSRSG
+60 NDDRLRVLYCYDRAG

-87 HQSTRSEN
+87 HQAARSEN

-100 DSVTGTADYWLRS
+100 DSATGIADYWLRS

-134 VMSFEGEQSATLQ
+134 VMSFEGEQNATLQ
-147 NGLLVLQESRL
+147 NGLLVRQESRL
-158 IDGGYVPESG
+158 VDGGYVPESG

-197 KLVFSCYARPEGL
+197 KLVFSCYVRPEGL

-219 QQNRWVVVQEKDGT
+219 QQNSWVVVQEKDGT
-233 PVYRAE
+233 PVYRAD

-253 SDWVKLDVA
+253 SDWVELDVA

-274 TQTGEQYTGF
+274 VLTGEQCTGF
-284 LQVYPGGLASFSTSD
+284 LQVYPGGLASFSTGD

-313 LISTFDEQPSQY
+313 LIAAFDEQPSQY

-334 SGEGHGYELYDLETG
+334 SGEDHGYELYDLETG
-349 AKTPLYDVD
+349 TKTPLYDVD
-358 ATDNTV
+358 ATDSTI

-372 TACIPLMAQMLA
+372 LRVYSKDNGKLLT
-384 DTTGMDL
+384 DTTVEPVEHQQRVRMSNCGSGYVWL
-391 EEARSSITVS
+391 ELQDNDRYE
-401 TTAYALENFGLYDT
+401 TTATRLYGPQGLVSDLTALQGKYSYVNYLTTDPDGRPMFYGSRSAVGSAYGNVCDVLDADGKVVLQGLASCAGYYSNS
-415 TTRMLV
+415 LN
-421 VYEAPDYV
+421 ALPDH
-429 KEELQKANV
+429 
-438 ELEQKPIG
+438 
-446 VDALVFIVNE
+446 VF
-456 DNPVQALSQQQLR
+456 A
-469 DIYAGK
+469 A
-475 ITNWKDVG
+475 
-483 GKDQEIVAFQRGED
+483 QRGFYVGWMD
-497 SGSQTLFKKLLIQGG
+497 TSGNWLYCQ
-512 ELMTPPSELAPAAMG
+512 
-527 ELVDSIADYNNSANA
+527 SI
-542 IGFSVYYYIDQ
+542 FS
-553 MYSKPGLRLLAVDG
+553 S
-567 VTPSNDTLA
+567 
-576 DGSYPLCNDFYAVIH
+576 
-591 PDAAADSPE
+591 AAADDEPS
-600 RRLYD
+600 Y
-605 WLDTDAG
+605 
-612 QDCIKKS
+612 
-619 GYVAV
+619 GY
-624 GPQTTVTIV
+624 
-633 D
+633 

>member
-60 NDSRLRVLYCDSRSG
+60 NDDRLRVLYCYDRAG

-87 HQSTRSEN
+87 HQAARSEN

-100 DSVTGTADYWLRS
+100 DSATGIADYWLRS

-134 VMSFEGEQSATLQ
+134 VMSFEGEQNATLQ

-158 IDGGYVPESG
+158 VDGGYVPESG

-178 TGAALP
+178 TSAALP

-219 QQNRWVVVQEKDGT
+219 RQNSWVVVQEKDGT
-233 PVYRAE
+233 PVYRAD

-253 SDWVKLDVA
+253 SDWVVLDVT
-262 TGEETTDQILYN
+262 TGEETTDRILYN
-274 TQTGEQYTGF
+274 VLTGEQCTGF

-313 LISTFDEQPSQY
+313 LIAAFDEQPSQY

-334 SGEGHGYELYDLETG
+334 SGEDHGYELYDLETG
-349 AKTPLYDVD
+349 TKTPLYDVN

-372 TACIPLMAQMLA
+372 LRVYSTDNGKLLT
-384 DTTGMDL
+384 DTTV
-391 EEARSSITVS
+391 EPVEHQQRV
-401 TTAYALENFGLYDT
+401 
-415 TTRMLV
+415 RM
-421 VYEAPDYV
+421 
-429 KEELQKANV
+429 
-438 ELEQKPIG
+438 
-446 VDALVFIVNE
+446 
-456 DNPVQALSQQQLR
+456 
-469 DIYAGK
+469 
-475 ITNWKDVG
+475 
-483 GKDQEIVAFQRGED
+483 
-497 SGSQTLFKKLLIQGG
+497 
-512 ELMTPPSELAPAAMG
+512 
-527 ELVDSIADYNNSANA
+527 
-542 IGFSVYYYIDQ
+542 
-553 MYSKPGLRLLAVDG
+553 
-567 VTPSNDTLA
+567 SNC
-576 DGSYPLCNDFYAVIH
+576 G
-591 PDAAADSPE
+591 
-600 RRLYD
+600 
-605 WLDTDAG
+605 
-612 QDCIKKS
+612 S
-619 GYVAV
+619 GYVWLKLQDNDRYETTATRLYGPQGLVSDLTALQGKYSYVNYLTTDPDGRPMFYGSRSAV
-624 GPQTTVTIV
+624 GSAYGNVCDVLDADGKVVLQGLASCAGYYSNSLNALPDHVFAAQRGFYVGWMDTSGNWLYCQSIFSSATA
-633 D
+633 DDEPSYGY

>member
-60 NDSRLRVLYCDSRSG
+60 NDDRLRVLYCYDRAG

-87 HQSTRSEN
+87 HQAARSEN

-100 DSVTGTADYWLRS
+100 DSATGIADYWLRS

-134 VMSFEGEQSATLQ
+134 VMSFEGEQNATLQ

-219 QQNRWVVVQEKDGT
+219 QQNSWVVVQEKDGT
-233 PVYRAE
+233 PVYRAG
-239 AASAYRLFYDSDTL
+239 AASAYRLFYNSDTL
-253 SDWVKLDVA
+253 SDWVELDVA
-262 TGEETTDQILYN
+262 TGEETTDRILYN
-274 TQTGEQYTGF
+274 VLTGEQCTGF
-284 LQVYPGGLASFSTSD
+284 LQVYPGGLASFSTGD

-313 LISTFDEQPSQY
+313 LIAAFDEQPSQY

-334 SGEGHGYELYDLETG
+334 SGEDHGYELYDLETG
-349 AKTPLYDVD
+349 TKTPLYDVNT
-358 ATDNTV
+358 TDNTI

-372 TACIPLMAQMLA
+372 LRVYSKDNGKLLT
-384 DTTGMDL
+384 DTTV
-391 EEARSSITVS
+391 EPVEHQQRV
-401 TTAYALENFGLYDT
+401 
-415 TTRMLV
+415 RM
-421 VYEAPDYV
+421 
-429 KEELQKANV
+429 
-438 ELEQKPIG
+438 
-446 VDALVFIVNE
+446 
-456 DNPVQALSQQQLR
+456 
-469 DIYAGK
+469 
-475 ITNWKDVG
+475 
-483 GKDQEIVAFQRGED
+483 
-497 SGSQTLFKKLLIQGG
+497 
-512 ELMTPPSELAPAAMG
+512 
-527 ELVDSIADYNNSANA
+527 
-542 IGFSVYYYIDQ
+542 
-553 MYSKPGLRLLAVDG
+553 
-567 VTPSNDTLA
+567 SNY
-576 DGSYPLCNDFYAVIH
+576 G
-591 PDAAADSPE
+591 
-600 RRLYD
+600 
-605 WLDTDAG
+605 
-612 QDCIKKS
+612 S
-619 GYVAV
+619 GYVWLKLQDNDRYETTATRLY
-624 GPQTTVTIV
+624 GPQGLVSDLTALQGKYSYVNYLTTDPDGRPMFYGSRDAAGSAYGNVCDVLDADGKVVLQGLASCAGYYSNSLNALPDHVFAAQRGFYVGWMDTSGNWLYCQSIFSSATA
-633 D
+633 DDEPSYGY